1 MLPLAPYFYPS
12 VLHSGY
18 YQAMRNIVLILV
30 LFAGSFCAEAFGQ
43 SDQLYIQPFLGEVRI
58 NSAQA
63 QIGSEQI
70 PVSIGDTIETG
81 SCSQVEL
88 HTDSGSLL
96 LGPNSSLTIGTA
108 ELNGTARSLRLQF
121 HHGGFALDTPRVQD
135 GLLALAPNIILQ
147 SPEAEITAY
156 HGLLKGAVS
165 ASDGTIVMK
174 VFGETT
180 IGETDG
186 NNVQMEQSGS
196 RIVHLRHG
204 FPVGQYHP
212 LQTPLLKSILDAIHP
227 PCVEQALARDS
238 GATRTDTTGISFCE
252 GPGWKNCTERQRIL
266 EIQGIT
272 AIGEAGSYSPVQ
284 VRTIE
289 VDGSAA
295 TPSEGWAI
303 SYSIYKA
310 GDVSSPVK
318 NTSGRLRYDDNDS
331 MWRGQIR
338 TPEQAGKYEV
348 YLTLYCSRSSE
359 RCGTYR
365 DIGWKETIPI
375 EVVCSSVVCNS
386 QNQRQLVGSYITRTE
401 SNSTPRGLIRRAS
414 GELVAFVE
422 EFGDRKATLFS
433 TVSTD
438 QGGSWSPLVSIG
450 DFIMDPVVTETATGD
465 LIFVATCP
473 NSTDWC
479 FYQSRD
485 GQTWKQVS
493 VLLQPDPV
501 PMPSDNRMGA
511 SIGISF
517 GPNPPDPESIIQDRD
532 GTYWISYM
540 DSSRVTADI
549 YVRQSNDLKQ
559 WSEPIRISAGQGI
572 NQLSRLTQ
580 RSSGTFALAYYSRAL
595 ESCIVAESPDG
606 VRWAI
611 SQSIA
616 VGRRPSD
623 LKIVEDNGQLALL
636 LAIGGNV
643 QMIFSA
649 SNGAMRSPIRFGQ
662 VPGSIRSLTVLESN
676 RVLGAAFIDHRD
688 ERQDVLYTSIR
699 ALQMN

>member
-1 MLPLAPYFYPS
+1 
-12 VLHSGY
+12 
-18 YQAMRNIVLILV
+18 MRNIVLLLV

-43 SDQLYIQPFLGEVRI
+43 SDQLYIQPLVGEVRI

-96 LGPNSSLTIGTA
+96 LGPNSSLTIGAA

-121 HHGGFALDTPRVQD
+121 HQGGFSLETPRVQD
-135 GLLALAPNIILQ
+135 GLSALAPNIILQ

-165 ASDGTIVMK
+165 GSDGTVVMN

-180 IGETDG
+180 IGESNG
-186 NNVQMEQSGS
+186 NIVQMEQYGS
-196 RIVHLRHG
+196 RIVHLRHS
-204 FPVGQYHP
+204 FPVEQYHP
-212 LQTPLLKSILDAIHP
+212 TQTPLLKSILDAIHP
-227 PCVEQALARDS
+227 PCVEQALAHDS
-238 GATRTDTTGISFCE
+238 GVTLTDTTGISFCE
-252 GPGWKNCTERQRIL
+252 GPGWENCTERQRIL
-266 EIQGIT
+266 EIQGI
-272 AIGEAGSYSPVQ
+272 AASGEAGSYSPVQ

-295 TPSEGWAI
+295 TPSEGWEI
-303 SYSIYKA
+303 SHSIYKA

-338 TPEQAGKYEV
+338 TPELAGKYEV
-348 YLTLYCSRSSE
+348 YLTLYCSRASE

-365 DIGWKETIPI
+365 YIEWKEIIPI
-375 EVVCSSVVCNS
+375 EVVCSSVACNS
-386 QNQRQLVGSYITRTE
+386 QNQRRLVGSYITRTE

-422 EFGDRKATLFS
+422 EFGNQKVTLFS

-438 QGGSWSPLVSIG
+438 QGGSWSPPVPIG

-465 LIFVATCP
+465 LILVATCP
-473 NSTDWC
+473 KSTDWC

-485 GQTWKQVS
+485 AQTWMQVS

-501 PMPSDNRMGA
+501 PMASDNRMGA
-511 SIGISF
+511 GIGISF
-517 GPNPPDPESIIQDRD
+517 GPNPPVPESIIQDRD

-540 DSSRVTADI
+540 DPSRVTADI

-580 RSSGTFALAYYSRAL
+580 RSSGNYALAYYSRAL
-595 ESCIVAESPDG
+595 ESFIVAESPDG

-643 QMIFSA
+643 QMIFPA
-649 SNGAMRSPIRFGQ
+649 SNGAMISPIRFGQ

-699 ALQMN
+699 ASQMN